1 MRKFV
6 IKETEIFS
14 EFGFYSYFLSENGP
28 FQTLYPNSLLIQ
40 ILAPNKI
47 SENADKLQLS
57 LYVEGNKHF

>member
-6 IKETEIFS
+6 IKRNCEIFS

-28 FQTLYPNSLLIQ
+28 FQTFYPISLLIQ
-40 ILAPNKI
+40 ILASNKI

-57 LYVEGNKHF
+57 LDFEGN